1 MKNKKLDTY
10 IEVEIFKRKW
20 TEEEK
25 ELVHK
30 FNSKSEDF
38 KKLVFNFHTE
48 DTNRIDKILNI
59 KEIEDKITKLQKTM
73 ENEEEKGV
81 EELPKVN
88 KSK

>member
-1 MKNKKLDTY
+1 MEEIEKLDTY
-10 IEVEIFKRKW
+10 IQVEIFKRKW

-25 ELVHK
+25 ELVQK

-59 KEIEDKITKLQKTM
+59 NNFRIEYLISMARVADQ
-73 ENEEEKGV
+73 
-81 EELPKVN
+81 
-88 KSK
+88 